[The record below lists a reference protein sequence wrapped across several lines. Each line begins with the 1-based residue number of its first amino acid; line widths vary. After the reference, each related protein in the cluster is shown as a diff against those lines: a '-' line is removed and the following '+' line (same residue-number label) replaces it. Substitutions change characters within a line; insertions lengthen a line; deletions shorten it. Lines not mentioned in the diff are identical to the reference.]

1 MKRKSDE
8 NRYRKEDC
16 DMPVNTVIR
25 TKRKELGLTQEQVAQ
40 RLGVSAPAVNK
51 WESGSTYPDITILP
65 ALARLLET
73 DLNTLLCFR
82 EELTEQEIVR
92 DIEEVAG
99 TVKEKG
105 IEAGFELAERKMREY
120 PNCMELIQGLTT
132 CLEGSVILYGGKE
145 MEYNLDKYRK
155 KIVAYYEF
163 VFRNAKEGR
172 IKNSAAYMLVGKY
185 VGREQYEQAEEL
197 INILPEREADKRIL
211 QANVLQCQG
220 RLSEAAEILEG
231 KIIGDVNEIHI
242 ALDRLM
248 DITMDEGNEADAEKI
263 ADIGSRMAE
272 LFSLWGYNSILL
284 PMELAVKKKD
294 IRESVR
300 YIREMLERCV
310 APTMTSSENTAEQSV
325 LMRHISSRREEK
337 NTGENAK
344 GDAYADIAATVV
356 RALQFSPEYEFLR
369 EDEEFQSLMEEYSRK
384 YQDGET
390 AGLSSE

>member
-1 MKRKSDE
+1 
-8 NRYRKEDC
+8 
-16 DMPVNTVIR
+16 
-25 TKRKELGLTQEQVAQ
+25 
-40 RLGVSAPAVNK
+40 
-51 WESGSTYPDITILP
+51 
-65 ALARLLET
+65 
-73 DLNTLLCFR
+73 
-82 EELTEQEIVR
+82 
-92 DIEEVAG
+92 
-99 TVKEKG
+99 
-105 IEAGFELAERKMREY
+105 
-120 PNCMELIQGLTT
+120 
-132 CLEGSVILYGGKE
+132 
-145 MEYNLDKYRK
+145 
-155 KIVAYYEF
+155 
-163 VFRNAKEGR
+163 
-172 IKNSAAYMLVGKY
+172 
-185 VGREQYEQAEEL
+185 
-197 INILPEREADKRIL
+197 
-211 QANVLQCQG
+211 
-220 RLSEAAEILEG
+220 
-231 KIIGDVNEIHI
+231 
-242 ALDRLM
+242 
-248 DITMDEGNEADAEKI
+248 MDEGNEADAEKI